1 MNKREASFIM
11 QLPDGYEWQFLN
23 NSKYIAGYSGTDIL
37 LYEIVGDEL
46 IKREIGHDVYIHKNK
61 EVT

>member
-1 MNKREASFIM
+1 MNKREAKFIM

-23 NSKYIAGYSGTDIL
+23 NGKYIAGCSGIDIL

-46 IKREIGHDVYIHKNK
+46 IKREIGFLG
-61 EVT
+61 EPL